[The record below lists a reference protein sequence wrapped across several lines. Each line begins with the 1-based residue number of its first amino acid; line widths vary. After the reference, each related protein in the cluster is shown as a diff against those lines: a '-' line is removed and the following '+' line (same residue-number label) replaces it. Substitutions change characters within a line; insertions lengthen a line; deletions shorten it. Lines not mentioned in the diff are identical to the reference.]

1 MAIMERRLV
10 CPQCRVIYSP
20 GQRFCTEDG
29 TDLVSY
35 QDEALAE
42 SKDPL
47 VGQLLD
53 GRYLIKR
60 VLGEGGMGTVYAAQR
75 PNIEKLFAVKV
86 LKQDLVGGEIAIK
99 RFLREAR
106 VLSRLSHDHIV
117 SVHDYGQTS
126 DGLYYLVMEYL
137 HGIPLDSYLSQMQG
151 KRIYPS
157 QMVEIMIQIALA
169 LRYAHDHKVVHRDI
183 KPANI
188 LLTIKDGEG
197 DFVKVLDFGI
207 ARLTDQEGV
216 TRLKDGIPGTPTY
229 AAPEMFLGGD
239 YLTPALDMY
248 ALGIMMFECLAGDP
262 PFMGSD
268 LRLMFQHGS
277 EIPPLISTRCRNI
290 SIPSELDQLIAR
302 LLHKEP
308 SSRPSA
314 AQLLESLSSIRPK
327 LPPRSL
333 QSILYMNTKV
343 LSRIGTSGVQSEED
357 VGKAQKLAGELDSL
371 ESLVAQASEQL
382 AKRIRVV
389 IRRLWSAGVPGE
401 IESTAKAVAQ
411 LEIAEENAAVQVALR
426 REELRQVRLAAN
438 AQEAARRERY
448 LILRE
453 QERASPRAAA
463 AIQDEIAALER
474 EGAAAAASV
483 ASFNIEGE
491 LQKLDSLRAQL
502 HEQRRQLAERILR
515 AASRRGGAELPDQA
529 QMLRTL
535 EAALQQ
541 LESVSQAYED
551 VNNSLREE

>member
-157 QMVEIMIQIALA
+157 QMVEIMIQVALA

-262 PFMGSD
+262 PFTGSD

-277 EIPPLISTRCRNI
+277 EIPPLISTRCRDI

-483 ASFNIEGE
+483 ASFNIEGD

-515 AASRRGGAELPDQA
+515 AAARRGGAELPDQA